1 MNGKLDPEERVLS
14 RNFTV
19 YSKDGCPYCE
29 KVEQVLK
36 MTGLNFVIYKLDKH
50 FDREGFISEFGEGST
65 FPQVVV
71 NGKKTWRLCSNC
83 RIFTRK
89 KSGMMQCHNILKRY
103 ILMLKRQ

>member
-36 MTGLNFVIYKLDKH
+36 MTGLNFVIYKLGKH

-71 NGKKTWRLCSNC
+71 NGRKLGGLCSNR

-89 KSGMMQCHNILKRY
+89 ESGMMQCHNILKRY
-103 ILMLKRQ
+103 TLMLKRQ